1 LSEIDG
7 KDSDNDRQRGP
18 EGAEP
23 RGRRPSDLEYIRAV
37 SAKTNPRGF
46 APRVPKRGV

>member
-1 LSEIDG
+1 MSEIDG
-7 KDSDNDRQRGP
+7 KDSDNDRQ
-18 EGAEP
+18 